1 MRILPAVLVAFVLV
15 IFSVFSVYSAV
26 DIGIECDDVQSNEVI
41 KSSIVIGSDSDVISG
56 RFVLR
61 YNDSVAVL
69 RDVSCSDLHVETIE
83 NDDEITVVFAS
94 KSKVGVTDSRLKME
108 FLRLS
113 EDDVTLSFDTAECID
128 NTKNSCSVS
137 VSGATITIADKAVVE
152 YSDEEDFSM
161 NMASQDSFVV
171 KGERISAYKFISL
184 FVGGVLSIILIVVIL
199 IKEQKEMRQSKEQ

>member
-15 IFSVFSVYSAV
+15 IFSVFSVYPAV
-26 DIGIECDDVQSNEVI
+26 DFSVDAESIQSNEMI

-69 RDVSCSDLHVETIE
+69 RDVSCSDFYIETLE
-83 NDDEITVVFAS
+83 NEGVITVAFSS
-94 KSKVGVTDSRLKME
+94 KGNTGVADSVIKLGLERL
-108 FLRLS
+108 RSGDLS
-113 EDDVTLSFDTAECID
+113 ICFDTAECID

-137 VSGATITIADKAVVE
+137 ASGVTITIADKAVVAD
-152 YSDEEDFSM
+152 SEEDFSM

>member
-15 IFSVFSVYSAV
+15 IFSVFSVYPAV

-69 RDVSCSDLHVETIE
+69 RDVSCSDFYIETLE
-83 NDDEITVVFAS
+83 NEGVITVVFAS
-94 KSKVGVTDSRLKME
+94 KGNTGVADSVIKLGFERL
-108 FLRLS
+108 RSGDLS
-113 EDDVTLSFDTAECID
+113 ICFDTAECID

-137 VSGATITIADKAVVE
+137 ASGVTITIADKAVVAD
-152 YSDEEDFSM
+152 SDEEDFSM